1 MEGDVTWV
9 GLALSLV
16 AVAVAAAISYALG
29 LRLERDVLGSSVRA
43 LAQLLIAG
51 VALGVVIDKDSPL
64 ALSWLWVAG
73 IVVFAGVTVWR
84 RVPELP
90 GILPVAIGANAVT
103 TAVGLGIAFGTGMFP
118 VEGRTIVPIAG
129 MVVGNAMKA
138 GVVAAQRLRDEVA
151 GRRDEIEA
159 RLALGLPSSEAAK
172 PLSRGVLRTAISPQ
186 IENTR
191 ALGIVF
197 LPGAMTGLIL
207 AGVDPLDA
215 VLVQLALMYLIL
227 GAVVVTATLLV
238 LGVRR
243 RVFTADHRLLPLA
256 RAVRDEG

>member
-1 MEGDVTWV
+1 MDGDVGWI
-9 GLALSLV
+9 GLALSLI
-16 AVAVAAAISYALG
+16 AVAGAAAISYALG
-29 LRLERDVLGSSVRA
+29 LRLERDVLGASVRA
-43 LAQLLIAG
+43 LAQLLVAG
-51 VALGVVIDKDSPL
+51 AALGLVIAEDSPL
-64 ALSWLWVAG
+64 VLSWLWVAG
-73 IVVFAGVTVWR
+73 IVVFAGVTIRR
-84 RVPELP
+84 RVGDLP
-90 GILPVAIGANAVT
+90 GLLPVAIGANAG
-103 TAVGLGIAFGTGMFP
+103 TAAIGLGIAFGTGMFP

-138 GVVAAQRLRDEVA
+138 GVVAAQRLRDEIA

-159 RLALGLPSSEAAK
+159 RLALGLPSSDAAK

-207 AGVDPLDA
+207 AGVDPFDA

-227 GAVVVTATLLV
+227 GAVVVTATLIV
-238 LGVRR
+238 VGSQQ
-243 RVFTADHRLLPLA
+243 RVFTPDHRLLPLR
-256 RAVRDEG
+256 RAVDH